1 MLATRRPHG
10 GARVR
15 LTQQRERR
23 AMAKEAV
30 ETGPAKPD
38 WQRRLAQVVQTM
50 REMSLHT
57 DPQAMVEAYRKRVAD
72 LLHFDHSISVSRR
85 DLDPPKFR
93 ITRST
98 MWAHDVNPWKEKD
111 RLPLLEGGL
120 LAELLYD
127 DEPRIL
133 DDFTVSPDD
142 PAAEYLAGQRSLAAL
157 PLYDQGVALN
167 MVVLTRAQPRGFD
180 PEKLPD
186 DVWRANLFGRAAQ
199 SLVLSSQL
207 REAYEAL
214 DKELRVVGDIQRK
227 LLPPALPRID
237 TMDLAVHYE
246 TSKSAGGDYYD
257 FFPLPDGRWGILVA
271 DVSGHGTPAAVVM
284 AITHSITHSFPGPPE
299 RPGVTLG
306 YINRRL
312 SERYTTGMGR
322 FVTAF
327 YGVYDPKTRELV
339 YSNAGHPPPRVKR
352 CADGSVLSLEGASGF
367 PLGLDADAEF
377 GEASHTLV
385 RGDQV
390 VFFTD
395 GITETFNPAHDMFGL
410 EGVDRAIELCRAD
423 VNEVIRAI
431 LGAVNEFAAGRPADD
446 DRTLLV
452 GKIW

>member
-1 MLATRRPHG
+1 
-10 GARVR
+10 
-15 LTQQRERR
+15 
-23 AMAKEAV
+23 MAEDALQ
-30 ETGPAKPD
+30 TGPAKPE
-38 WQRRLAQVVQTM
+38 WQQRLAQVVQTM

-72 LLHFDHSISVSRR
+72 LLHFDHNISLSRR
-85 DLDPPKFR
+85 DLHAPQFR

-98 MWAHDVNPWKEKD
+98 TWSHDVNPWKEKD

-120 LAELLYD
+120 LAELIYG

-142 PAAEYLAGQRSLAAL
+142 PAAEYLAGQRSLVAL
-157 PLYDQGVALN
+157 PLYDRGVALN
-167 MVVLTRAQPRGFD
+167 MVILTRARPNGFD
-180 PEKLPD
+180 PHKLAD
-186 DVWRANLFGRAAQ
+186 DVWRANLFGRAAH
-199 SLVLSSQL
+199 SLVLSAQL

-214 DKELRVVGDIQRK
+214 DRELRIVGDIQRK
-227 LLPPALPRID
+227 LLPAELPKIE

-246 TSKSAGGDYYD
+246 TSRSAGGDYYD

-271 DVSGHGTPAAVVM
+271 DVSGHGTPAAVLM
-284 AITHSITHSFPGPPE
+284 AIMHSITHSFPGLPE
-299 RPGVTLG
+299 RPGITLG

-312 SERYTTGMGR
+312 SERYTTGLGT

-327 YGVYDPKTRELV
+327 YGVYNPQSRELV
-339 YSNAGHPPPRVKR
+339 YANAGHPPPRLKR
-352 CADGSVLSLEGASGF
+352 CADGSVLSLQGVSGL

-377 GEASHTLV
+377 EEVSHTLV

-410 EGVDRAIELCRAD
+410 EGVDRAIEPCRAD

-431 LGAVNEFAAGRPADD
+431 LGAVNEFAAGRPPDD

-452 GKIW
+452 GKIR